1 MHVEDIVKA
10 ASQLPEEDRASIA
23 SRLIHSLDAAHHW
36 ISDEEVSARM
46 REAEEDPSVL
56 ISFDQF
62 YSGIKR
68 SGT

>member
-1 MHVEDIVKA
+1 MHVEDIVKE
-10 ASQLPEEDRASIA
+10 ASKLPEEDRASIA
-23 SRLIHSLDAAHHW
+23 SRLIHGLDAAHHW

-56 ISFDQF
+56 ISFDQLV
-62 YSGIKR
+62 SGIKR